1 MVGSSAGLSDEQGVM
16 EAARPALAGCI
27 VQRMRVLRERIV
39 HANFT
44 CPLIRVDQGSADAQ
58 GKTQVSPE
66 LLGIYS
72 ANMLPEQAM

>member
-1 MVGSSAGLSDEQGVM
+1 M
-16 EAARPALAGCI
+16 EAARLAFAGCV

-58 GKTQVSPE
+58 GETQVSSEFSGP
-66 LLGIYS
+66 
-72 ANMLPEQAM
+72 